1 MAKTP
6 EMEQT
11 LSGISKALFGRERS
25 DTQCV
30 TCGSTRVTQPEDFRD
45 ALSWKEF
52 GISHMCQ
59 SCQDEVFGA

>member
-6 EMEQT
+6 EMERT

-30 TCGSTRVTQPEDFRD
+30 TCGSTAVKPEDFRD
-45 ALSWKEF
+45 ALSLKEF